1 MNRFGSDNSVQ
12 RQYVRS
18 ASSPASSFNN
28 SAATSSAIDVDSRTI
43 SPLQRHLREKSR
55 LVMVPNGCPFATTT
69 KLGYRD
75 QMLHPKG
82 KRKNWEIQRMQAAG
96 YRLRR
101 SVRTHISSQ
110 DAREIDPERGGE
122 SRLGWWPVGIW
133 IWRGCA
139 PVERWRLAG
148 FAVAGRARSGGF
160 DASCGY
166 RVSSHAALDWTGGGV
181 DVEIN
186 SRAAEA
192 DARVGE
198 ALGLG
203 ARTQG

>member
-1 MNRFGSDNSVQ
+1 
-12 RQYVRS
+12 
-18 ASSPASSFNN
+18 
-28 SAATSSAIDVDSRTI
+28 
-43 SPLQRHLREKSR
+43 
-55 LVMVPNGCPFATTT
+55 MVPNGCPFATTT
-69 KLGYRD
+69 KARIPGSD
-75 QMLHPKG
+75 VASEG

-110 DAREIDPERGGE
+110 DAREIDPEIGVVAGGNLDTMERVPGGE
-122 SRLGWWPVGIW
+122 MEVSGV
-133 IWRGCA
+133 C
-139 PVERWRLAG
+139 
-148 FAVAGRARSGGF
+148 VAGRARSGGF